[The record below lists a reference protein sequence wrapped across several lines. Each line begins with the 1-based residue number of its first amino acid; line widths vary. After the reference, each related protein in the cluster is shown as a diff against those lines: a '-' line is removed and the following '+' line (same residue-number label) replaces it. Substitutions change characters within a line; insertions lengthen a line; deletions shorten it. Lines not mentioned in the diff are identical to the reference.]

1 MNLSKL
7 NRILHRE
14 LGFLFFGMTII
25 YAVSGIAINHLNDW
39 NPNYII
45 GNETLQCRDILPGS
59 PALLDNEQITLI
71 LDKFGEK
78 HNYKSHY
85 YPQTGIVKIFL
96 HGGSITVDLQSGEGV
111 KETIKRRPLLNQI
124 NFLHYNP
131 ARLWTIFSDVF
142 ALCLIII
149 AITGLFLVKGKNGIT
164 GRGAWLTALGIII
177 PVIFIIAYF

>member
-1 MNLSKL
+1 MNWSKL
-7 NRILHRE
+7 NRVLHRE

-25 YAVSGIAINHLNDW
+25 YCVSGIAINHLSDW
-39 NPNYII
+39 NPNYDIR
-45 GNETLQCRDILPGS
+45 NETINCKDMLTGS
-59 PALLDNEQITLI
+59 PTQLDNDQIKLLLDI
-71 LDKFGEK
+71 FGEQN
-78 HNYKSHY
+78 NYKSHY
-85 YPQTGIVKIFL
+85 YPKTGFVKIFL

-111 KETIKRRPLLNQI
+111 KETIKRRPVLNQL

-131 ARLWTIFSDVF
+131 ARVWTVFSDVF
-142 ALCLIII
+142 AVCLIII